1 MSGQGDK
8 IQIIS
13 FTTNDMSLNI
23 NKILKILLEKY
34 TYTIINESKH
44 AMAFDIEFPNSV
56 KPTNIMICSLTDLS
70 KEYSGITD
78 VSFYII
84 FIDLHDDKSKES
96 LETIISYVRKY
107 CDCTKKIYVLGVL
120 NKEEDTKFIQTEDIK
135 NLIKSGNFNYEYFE
149 IFLEKKKTV
158 ADSLLKIFINF
169 SKESGNKKEYH
180 KSHHQAHSC
189 NVF

>member
-78 VSFYII
+78 VSFYMI
-84 FIDLHDDKSKES
+84 FIDLQDDKSKES
-96 LETIISYVRKY
+96 LESIISYARKY
-107 CDCTKKIYVLGVL
+107 CDCTKKIYILGVL
-120 NKEEDTKFIQTEDIK
+120 NNEEDTKFIQKEDIK
-135 NLIKSGNFNYEYFE
+135 NLMKSGNFNYEYFK

-180 KSHHQAHSC
+180 KSHYQAHSC

>member
-23 NKILKILLEKY
+23 NNILKILLEQY

-56 KPTNIMICSLTDLS
+56 KPMNIMICSLTDLS

-135 NLIKSGNFNYEYFE
+135 NLMKSGNFNYEYFK

-180 KSHHQAHSC
+180 KSHYQAHSC

>member
-1 MSGQGDK
+1 MSSQTDK

-13 FTTNDMSLNI
+13 FTTNDMSINI
-23 NKILKILLEKY
+23 NNILKILLEKY
-34 TYTIINESKH
+34 THTIINESKH

-70 KEYSGITD
+70 REYPGITD
-78 VSFYII
+78 VSFYMI
-84 FIDLHDDKSKES
+84 FIDLHDEKSKES
-96 LETIISYVRKY
+96 LESIISYTRKY
-107 CDCTKKIYVLGVL
+107 CDCSKKIYVLGVL
-120 NKEEDTKFIQTEDIK
+120 NNEEETKFIHKDDIK
-135 NLIKSGNFNYEYFE
+135 NLMKSGNFNYEYFK

-169 SKESGNKKEYH
+169 SKKSANKKEYH
-180 KSHHQAHSC
+180 KSHNQAHLC

>member
-23 NKILKILLEKY
+23 NNILKILLEQY

-135 NLIKSGNFNYEYFE
+135 NLMKSGNFNYEYFK

-158 ADSLLKIFINF
+158 ADSLLKIFVNF
-169 SKESGNKKEYH
+169 PKESANKKEYH

>member
-1 MSGQGDK
+1 MSSQTDK

-13 FTTNDMSLNI
+13 FTTNDMSINI
-23 NKILKILLEKY
+23 NNILKILLEKY
-34 TYTIINESKH
+34 THTIINESKH

-78 VSFYII
+78 VSFYMI
-84 FIDLHDDKSKES
+84 FIDLQDDKSKES
-96 LETIISYVRKY
+96 LESIISYARKY
-107 CDCTKKIYVLGVL
+107 CDCTKKIYILGVL
-120 NKEEDTKFIQTEDIK
+120 NNEEDTKFIQKEDIK
-135 NLIKSGNFNYEYFE
+135 NLMKSGNFNYEYFK

-169 SKESGNKKEYH
+169 SKESGDKKEYH
-180 KSHHQAHSC
+180 KGHHQAHSC